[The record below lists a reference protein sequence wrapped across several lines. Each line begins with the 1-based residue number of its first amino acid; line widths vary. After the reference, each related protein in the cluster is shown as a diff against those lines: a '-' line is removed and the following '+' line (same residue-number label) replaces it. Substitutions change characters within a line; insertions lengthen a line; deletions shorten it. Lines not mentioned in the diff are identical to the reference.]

1 MNSFRR
7 LLAPLL
13 LCVFALAA
21 CKPSSEN
28 VATSAPPAPPGDKP
42 VLSQPIAN
50 AQKESADGKYS
61 TLVIAQ
67 PAEKGSKVE
76 VLEFFGYFCSHCK
89 DFDPALTAWAKKNAG
104 TVIFKRVPVAFREN
118 MVHQQ
123 RMYYALQAMGKLDGL
138 HEKTFHAVQV
148 ERRALSTEAEV
159 IEFVAQN
166 GVDKTKFK
174 ELYDSFS
181 IQSQARN
188 ATNLQANYKID
199 SVPNIA
205 IDGRFITSKSHASKQ
220 AGVEEGGAE
229 SKTLQIMDELVA
241 QVLKERGSAAKPGK

>member
-13 LCVFALAA
+13 LCFFVLAA
-21 CKPSSEN
+21 CKP
-28 VATSAPPAPPGDKP
+28 ADKPAASAPPTPADKP
-42 VLSQPIAN
+42 VSKQAVTN

-104 TVIFKRVPVAFREN
+104 KVIFKRVPVAFREN

-123 RMYYALQAMGKLDGL
+123 RMYYALEAMGKLEGV
-138 HEKTFHAVQV
+138 HEKAFHAMQV
-148 ERRALSTEAEV
+148 ERRPLSTEAEV
-159 IEFVAQN
+159 IEFIAQN
-166 GVDKTKFK
+166 GVDKVKFK

-181 IQSQARN
+181 IQSQAMN
-188 ATNLQANYKID
+188 ASNLQASYKID
-199 SVPNIA
+199 SVPNIG

-229 SKTLQIMDELVA
+229 AKTLQIIDELIA
-241 QVLKERGSAAKPGK
+241 QVLTERSAAAKSAK

>member
-7 LLAPLL
+7 LFAPLL
-13 LCVFALAA
+13 ICLLALAA
-21 CKPSSEN
+21 CKPADKPA
-28 VATSAPPAPPGDKP
+28 VSAPPVTPADKP
-42 VLSQPIAN
+42 VMIQTDAN

-67 PAEKGSKVE
+67 PAEKGNKVE

-104 TVIFKRVPVAFREN
+104 KVIFKRVPVAFREN

-123 RMYYALQAMGKLDGL
+123 RMYYALEAMGKLESI
-138 HEKTFHAVQV
+138 HEKVFHAVQV

-159 IEFVAQN
+159 IEFITQN
-166 GVDKTKFK
+166 GVDKIKFK

-181 IQSQARN
+181 IQSQAKN
-188 ATNLQANYKID
+188 ASSLQANYKID

-205 IDGRFITSKSHASKQ
+205 VDGRFITSKSHAIKQ

-229 SKTLQIMDELVA
+229 TKTLQIMDELVA
-241 QVLKERGSAAKPGK
+241 QVLKERSAAAKFVK